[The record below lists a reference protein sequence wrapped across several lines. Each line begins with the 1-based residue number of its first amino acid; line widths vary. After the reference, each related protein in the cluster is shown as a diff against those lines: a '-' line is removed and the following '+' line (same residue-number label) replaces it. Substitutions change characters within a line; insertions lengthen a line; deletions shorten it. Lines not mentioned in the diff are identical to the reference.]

1 MGGLIVNLLE
11 WWGAVNLVIVA
22 AVILFAVGA
31 VVAKRRHP
39 TRRELERYRR
49 DFPNMGL

>member
-11 WWGAVNLVIVA
+11 WWGAVNLVIVV
-22 AVILFAVGA
+22 AVILFA